1 MHFSQA
7 DAPSHPE
14 LIDEAELA
22 RRLKTTVHSV
32 RWMRRTGRISFLKIA
47 GNRKVRFSWP
57 QVLEDLRAYEV
68 KAQAG
73 ADDERARQLAD
84 IAASGDE
91 DNAEVASADL
101 AREVPDPSD

>member
-22 RRLKTTVHSV
+22 RRLKTTVNSV

-57 QVLEDLRAYEV
+57 QVLDDLRAFEA
-68 KAQAG
+68 KAQA
-73 ADDERARQLAD
+73 ADDERARQLND

-91 DNAEVASADL
+91 DNAQVAAADL
-101 AREVPDPSD
+101 AREFPDTGD

>member
-14 LIDEAELA
+14 IIDEAELA
-22 RRLKTTVHSV
+22 HRLKTTIHSV

-57 QVLEDLRAYEV
+57 QVLKDLRACEV
-68 KAQAG
+68 QAKAG
-73 ADDERARQLAD
+73 ADAERARQLAD
-84 IAASGDE
+84 ITASGDE
-91 DNAEVASADL
+91 DNAEVAAADL
-101 AREVPDPSD
+101 AREFLDHSD